1 MPGVRNWCL
10 LKVSNL
16 SWDDGIPPRPAAAA
30 VLPCTNY
37 IRQSLTAPLWCMKYR
52 LSCIPSAASRTFRQA
67 LAMRNHGDLLTIFPV
82 LIQIK
87 VQTWKWTAN
96 YYSPTP
102 LLIIESRLGWK
113 KWQVLYMLLLMEGRN
128 KWKWLIVYES
138 VSSLCSGKVTFIC
151 YREPDN
157 LMPHKGSCHPVYPE
171 RQGTVWREKKK
182 KSCLLSSRWVLGVGV
197 HLHGNNVKIED
208 RHDCYFKQ
216 ISKERCSALSGRL
229 CFRESSDLFSRTRLR
244 PPFPLPTNV
253 SDI

>member
-1 MPGVRNWCL
+1 MRWRH
-10 LKVSNL
+10 
-16 SWDDGIPPRPAAAA
+16 PPQPAAAA

-37 IRQSLTAPLWCMKYR
+37 IRQSLTAPFWCMKYR

-96 YYSPTP
+96 YYSPMP

-128 KWKWLIVYES
+128 KWKWL
-138 VSSLCSGKVTFIC
+138 SLIGAKCMNQFLLCVVEKSLSFVIGSQTISCPIKVRVIQYILNVKEQC
-151 YREPDN
+151 GGE
-157 LMPHKGSCHPVYPE
+157 K
-171 RQGTVWREKKK
+171 KKK